1 MFGTDPT
8 NLILGLGNLT
18 LGQLEP
24 FLASLQKIGFRG
36 EVGLLVY
43 NLPAADMKA
52 ISAFGVRFI
61 DMNRSLRPTQ
71 NAMNSRF
78 LAALEFLCANHDTYK
93 RVLLTDTRDVVFQS
107 DPFALLGE
115 AEVVF
120 ASEHAP
126 IRDCPVNRAW
136 INHAYGAGILEN
148 IQAQDIS
155 CAGTTIGTTGG
166 ILRYLAAMVYEM
178 TNSTMLDF
186 NVDQAIHNYIVHM
199 RPSKGAALDTAGRIF
214 ATMDKMEPGSITF
227 DGPAVLIDGY
237 KAPVVHQWDRREKLA
252 HHVRTHFRLAPEG
265 ARGDDRVRIGSS
277 QTGQMFSVVA
287 RLAETLSPAATAT
300 VAEGAG
306 GEAVLLYVAASDRH
320 RLQAC
325 IDSLRSAC
333 FQGKVVI
340 CTRTE
345 TELALEEST
354 GQTIVERFD
363 LPPEMG
369 EANAAHLC
377 FSRLLPS
384 LRAAR
389 VVALANARVLFQA
402 NPFDYLP
409 PRLSLV
415 AEGSRTIGECG
426 CNKGWLGHFGAAEGA
441 ILAHPI
447 VSSDLVGGSLPEV
460 RSFYERIAAEFAA
473 RPSLFMQDKVIQGL
487 FQLAAY
493 GGQDRPNVHANGSF
507 AFSQFWPTRM
517 GVDQKSRVA
526 FGGKVIVAPKV
537 TAGGAVPAILL
548 ETKAPPA
555 EPAEHAERLVA

>member
-1 MFGTDPT
+1 MFGIDPSH
-8 NLILGLGNLT
+8 LILGVGNLT

-43 NLPAADMKA
+43 NLPAAEMKA
-52 ISAFGVRFI
+52 IGAYGVKFI
-61 DMNRSLRPTQ
+61 DMNRCLRPTQ

-78 LAALEFLCANHDTYK
+78 LASLEFLCAHHDTYK
-93 RVLLTDTRDVVFQS
+93 RVLLTDTRDVVFQA

-136 INHAYGAGILEN
+136 LNHAYGAGLLEN
-148 IQAQDIS
+148 IQGQEIS

-166 ILRYLAAMVYEM
+166 ILRYLASMVYEM

-199 RPSKGAALDTAGRIF
+199 RPFKGAALDSMGRIF
-214 ATMDKMEPGSITF
+214 ATMDKMEPENITF

-237 KAPVVHQWDRREKLA
+237 KTPVVHQWDRRAQLA

-265 ARGDDRVRIGSS
+265 QRGEDRIRIGAL

-287 RLAETLSPAATAT
+287 RLAETLSPAAAAADTA
-300 VAEGAG
+300 A
-306 GEAVLLYVAASDRH
+306 GEAVLLYVAACDRH

-333 FQGKVVI
+333 YQGKVVI
-340 CTRTE
+340 CTRAE
-345 TELALEEST
+345 TDLALEDPH
-354 GQTIVERFD
+354 GQVTVERFD
-363 LPPEMG
+363 LPPELG
-369 EANAAHLC
+369 EANAAHVC

-389 VVALANARVLFQA
+389 VVALANARALFQA

-409 PRLSLV
+409 PGLSLF
-415 AEGSRTIGECG
+415 AEGARTIGECG
-426 CNKGWLGHFGAAEGA
+426 CNKGWLGHFGEAEGA

-447 VSSDLVGGSLPEV
+447 VSSDLVGGSLAEV
-460 RSFYERIAAEFAA
+460 GSFYERIAAEFAA
-473 RPSLFMQDKVIQGL
+473 RPSLFTQDKVIQGL
-487 FQLAAY
+487 FQVAAY
-493 GGQDRPNVHANGSF
+493 GGQDRPNVHANGSV

-517 GVDQKSRVA
+517 AVDPKSRVA
-526 FGGKVIVAPKV
+526 FGGKVFVTPKV
-537 TAGGAVPAILL
+537 TAGGSVPAILL